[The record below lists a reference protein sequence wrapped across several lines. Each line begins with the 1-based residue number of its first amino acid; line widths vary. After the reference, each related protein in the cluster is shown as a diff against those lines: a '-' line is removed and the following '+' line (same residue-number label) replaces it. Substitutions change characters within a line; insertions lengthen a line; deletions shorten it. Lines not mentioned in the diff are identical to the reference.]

1 MPILFLCLVLRVVF
15 RMKTIVN
22 SKFPPTDAQ
31 LNYLG
36 KLTGIRGK
44 TRLSRYVAR
53 RLGRP
58 APEVGGPLI
67 TKYDLSK
74 AIDFEISER
83 RRAH

>member
-1 MPILFLCLVLRVVF
+1 
-15 RMKTIVN
+15 MKTITN
-22 SKFPPTDAQ
+22 SKFPPTEAQ

-44 TRLSRYVAR
+44 TRLGRYVAR

-67 TKYDLSK
+67 TKFDLSK
-74 AIDFEISER
+74 AIDFEILER
-83 RRAH
+83 SKSN